1 MYDIEKYNQSLLK
14 EVPTPPNDDVELQ
27 DVAQSNLRRQQ
38 INAAAASEDDESD
51 DDISSRMQPPWNRRY
66 AAKEVLLADAV

>member
-1 MYDIEKYNQSLLK
+1 M
-14 EVPTPPNDDVELQ
+14 ELQ

-51 DDISSRMQPPWNRRY
+51 DDISRSMQPPWNRRY